1 PASGVSAQAAPNV
14 IRKAPTYRSP
24 SSPPNAIGLRRSFHS
39 SALVRDDVVEYVVE
53 RAGGGPAGQAA
64 DPCDVGD
71 AALHILEAVAVG
83 LLVRDEAELGGRVG
97 ADHDLLGQL
106 LHRDL
111 VGGAAVVDCAC
122 G

>member
-1 PASGVSAQAAPNV
+1 A
-14 IRKAPTYRSP
+14 
-24 SSPPNAIGLRRSFHS
+24 
-39 SALVRDDVVEYVVE
+39 SALVRDDVVEDVVQ

-64 DPCDVGD
+64 DPGDVGD
-71 AALHILEAVAVG
+71 ATLHVLEPVAVC

-111 VGGAAVVDCAC
+111 VGSADVVDVA
-122 G
+122 GGLRRLEEGEQGGDGVL